1 MNKRNETSIVPVE
14 VQDKARQDASR
25 LSALAIRIEVGTT
38 EQESKAYG
46 ALGQIKTALKT
57 IETARKKIT
66 GPLNQSLKAANS
78 MFKTLSEPFKSA
90 DSIIRDKILDF
101 RRQQEEKARRE
112 QERREKIQ
120 ASHEAKGHKTYD
132 LEEVE
137 PEVAQETVITRRWT
151 YEVLDITKVP
161 RKYLLLDGVA
171 VREVIRAGER
181 EISGLRIYQEE
192 GLRV

>member
-38 EQESKAYG
+38 EQESKAYD

-66 GPLNQSLKAANS
+66 GPLNQSLKAANN

-90 DSIIRDKILDF
+90 DLIIRDKILDF
-101 RRQQEEKARRE
+101 RREQEEKARRE

>member
-38 EQESKAYG
+38 EQESKAYD

-66 GPLNQSLKAANS
+66 GPLNQSLKAANN

-90 DSIIRDKILDF
+90 DLIIRDKILDF
-101 RRQQEEKARRE
+101 RREQEEKARRE

-120 ASHEAKGHKTYD
+120 ASHETKGHKTYD

>member
-38 EQESKAYG
+38 EQESKAYD

-66 GPLNQSLKAANS
+66 GPLNQSLKAANN

-90 DSIIRDKILDF
+90 DLIIRDKILDF

-171 VREVIRAGER
+171 VREAIRAGER

>member
-38 EQESKAYG
+38 EQESKAYD

-66 GPLNQSLKAANS
+66 GPLNQSLKAANN

-90 DSIIRDKILDF
+90 DLIIRDKILDF